1 MKFLSR
7 AFLLPSLLPLLCSGF
22 VSITPPS
29 TVSNQ
34 EVVMQCTLTSMARS
48 STAVFLKK
56 DSAEV
61 SRRDMVQNFLLTNM
75 FSSMLMVQNA
85 NAIPEQKSYSSNA
98 RNFDRLSS
106 GDSSGGSVYNN
117 NPSSASTA
125 RRRAML
131 GCKTD
136 SSRQKA
142 MKMQEMDGL
151 SERECNLKVMDG
163 DAEFMLKALRELD
176 CPTCPY
182 GIKGA

>member
-1 MKFLSR
+1 
-7 AFLLPSLLPLLCSGF
+7 
-22 VSITPPS
+22 
-29 TVSNQ
+29 
-34 EVVMQCTLTSMARS
+34 
-48 STAVFLKK
+48 
-56 DSAEV
+56 
-61 SRRDMVQNFLLTNM
+61 
-75 FSSMLMVQNA
+75 
-85 NAIPEQKSYSSNA
+85 
-98 RNFDRLSS
+98 
-106 GDSSGGSVYNN
+106 
-117 NPSSASTA
+117 
-125 RRRAML
+125 ML